1 MITIVGFDTSLAA
14 FGFAVATMDDE
25 GRLTFT
31 ELGCLST
38 NPGNC
43 SLKGE
48 DTSQRVMDLHSRL
61 RTLRSRISHPDS
73 PLSAVVVESLA
84 LPFGRTSMKT
94 VSQLGR
100 ARTLADVF
108 ASAAGARL
116 MEASAVA
123 VKKAVTGSPRAT
135 KEEMIAAWLKNQRI
149 AKAGSFHPFPA
160 INVGP
165 YAELERVTPRLREHA
180 VDAAGSIL
188 AARERIIR
196 EVGGGTF

>member
-14 FGFAVATMDDE
+14 FGYAVAEMDEE
-25 GRLTFT
+25 GRLMFT
-31 ELGCLST
+31 ELGCFT
-38 NPGNC
+38 TKPGNC

-48 DTSQRVMDLHSRL
+48 DTSQRVMDLHAQL

-108 ASAAGARL
+108 AAAAGARL
-116 MEASAVA
+116 MEESAVA
-123 VKKAVTGSPRAT
+123 VKKAVTGDPRAT
-135 KEEMIAAWLKNQRI
+135 KEEMISTWLKNQHVVEYGRW
-149 AKAGSFHPFPA
+149 APFPA

-165 YAELERVTPRLREHA
+165 FALLKGLTPVLREHA

-188 AARERIIR
+188 AARGRILR